1 LKPYY
6 RDRVN
11 DYFGTFDTT
20 LNQAMTALTEDVQF
34 TAADRLP
41 QPKAENIALVE
52 KMIDDV
58 CGRLQVHESHY
69 GNILIALT
77 EAVNNAIHHGNR
89 QDASKQVTVGYLVD
103 SDRDGLRGAG
113 PGCPASTIDHLPD
126 PTDPEN
132 IEKPHGR
139 GVFLMR
145 ALADDVA
152 FSDNGATV
160 AMAFSTAA
168 VKE

>member
-1 LKPYY
+1 
-6 RDRVN
+6 
-11 DYFGTFDTT
+11 
-20 LNQAMTALTEDVQF
+20 MTALTEDVQF
-34 TAADRLP
+34 TERIDFPSR
-41 QPKAENIALVE
+41 AENIALVE

-89 QDASKQVTVGYLVD
+89 LDPSKSVGLGYQVKGDKIVFVV
-103 SDRDGLRGAG
+103 SDEG
-113 PGCPASTIDHLPD
+113 PGFDFQHLPD
-126 PTDPEN
+126 PTDPQN

-145 ALADDVA
+145 ALADSVE

-160 AMAFSTAA
+160 AMAFGLQP

>member
-1 LKPYY
+1 M
-6 RDRVN
+6 
-11 DYFGTFDTT
+11 G
-20 LNQAMTALTEDVQF
+20 ALIEDVQF
-34 TAADRLP
+34 TQRIEFPA
-41 QPKAENIALVE
+41 KAENIALAE
-52 KMIDDV
+52 KLIDEA
-58 CGRLQVHESHY
+58 CQKHNVHESHY

-89 QDASKQVTVGYLVD
+89 LDPSKQVTLGYEVKGEKIVFVV
-103 SDRDGLRGAG
+103 SDQG
-113 PGCPASTIDHLPD
+113 PGFDFNSLPD

-145 ALADDVA
+145 ALADSVE

-160 AMAFSTAA
+160 AMAFSLQP